1 MAVRRVI
8 IILHSYDGGSLSIG
22 CCQSLKIGI
31 IIVYLF
37 IYYAEG
43 STYCTRHNYKDRKNT
58 RNTKIHKK
66 METIK
71 KITERMKSWSG
82 LTRKLDGC
90 GPSDRGHRHK
100 VNVSL

>member
-22 CCQSLKIGI
+22 CCQLLKIGI

-43 STYCTRHNYKDRKNT
+43 ST
-58 RNTKIHKK
+58 
-66 METIK
+66 
-71 KITERMKSWSG
+71 
-82 LTRKLDGC
+82 
-90 GPSDRGHRHK
+90 
-100 VNVSL
+100 